1 MTLHSP
7 RAAGAARALRAA
19 SLAAAFAA
27 GVVSACAAPATGGV
41 DVRIVVKLTE
51 PSKDMTAI
59 AEEATRRAGVPATYA
74 AGVDPIWHALV
85 LHCVDAPACDT
96 AMLRMRQA
104 STVYA
109 AVELDG
115 RKRAL

>member
-1 MTLHSP
+1 MVFCLSHAT
-7 RAAGAARALRAA
+7 GAARALRAA
-19 SLAAAFAA
+19 SFAATFAA
-27 GVVSACAAPATGGV
+27 GALSACAAPASGGV

-85 LHCVDAPACDT
+85 LHCVDAPACD
-96 AMLRMRQA
+96 AAVLRLREA
-104 STVYA
+104 SNVYA
-109 AVELDG
+109 TVERDG